1 MRTQPFPDPDLW
13 SDGEVY
19 YQTELE
25 SKLAASIE
33 EQHYKRKTRQTPTQ
47 GESAAPSHTE
57 PIQQSQMAQYSQPH
71 RIAVMPAIENQ
82 PLAQLMSGCGIAAV
96 DGYLTIRAYAASK
109 GLDLIELH
117 HKGIDL
123 QDLVSTLI
131 IHTQRVAEM
140 DGARRFRR

>member
-13 SDGEVY
+13 NDGEVY

-33 EQHYKRKTRQTPTQ
+33 LEHQKQKARKPMS
-47 GESAAPSHTE
+47 EAAAPSHTE
-57 PIQQSQMAQYSQPH
+57 PIQQSQTAQYSQNH
-71 RIAVMPAIENQ
+71 RIAIMMPTTEHQ

-96 DGYLTIRAYAASK
+96 DGYLTIRDYATSK

-140 DGARRFRR
+140 DGARRLRR